1 MRTQDTEF
9 YLLRTFRDRMAP
21 LAGSRLPHSELDPL
35 VIEAGQ
41 EIVLKLING
50 HGHSLRGAVGLLY
63 SIVKELDIQP
73 HEVTQ

>member
-1 MRTQDTEF
+1 MRIHDTEF

-41 EIVLKLING
+41 EIISKLING
-50 HGHSLRGAVGLLY
+50 HGHTLPNAVGLLY

-73 HEVTQ
+73 LEAH

>member
-21 LAGSRLPHSELDPL
+21 LAGSRLPHSELDPMVL
-35 VIEAGQ
+35 EAGR
-41 EIVLKLING
+41 EIALKLMNN
-50 HGHSLRGAVGLLY
+50 HGHSLRDAVGLLY

-73 HEVTQ
+73 SEVTQ

>member
-1 MRTQDTEF
+1 MRIHDTEF

-41 EIVLKLING
+41 EIISKLING
-50 HGHSLRGAVGLLY
+50 HGHTLPNAVGLLY

-73 HEVTQ
+73 QEAN